1 MGEKW
6 WIGITVPGA
15 IVRQL
20 TITAAAAQTG
30 QIVFQE
36 DRSSA
41 ALKLISEIVSQEWN
55 GVFASLTA
63 AGCVVF
69 AVWMAKNRKK
79 RKQP

>member
-6 WIGITVPGA
+6 LISITVPGA
-15 IVRQL
+15 ILRQL
-20 TITAAAAQTG
+20 MITAAATQTG

-41 ALKLISEIVSQEWN
+41 ALEYISVLVSRGWS